1 MTTTHP
7 TPEPVHTDRPA
18 FTVYPL
24 RFSDDAPAV
33 IAFLRTLGMA
43 PVVTTEG
50 EGFAELIAGGGGRV
64 MVHATSNAETAAP
77 AGETQLC
84 LSVPATDAAAEQLRE
99 QGLQVRVWDETYG
112 RQGSVRG
119 PHGEDISLNEHQ
131 RDLYGYVGHDGAR
144 ADPRLS
150 VTAVRVSAEGPD
162 RDGDREFFAAL
173 GFRPVGEGDQW
184 WQALSSP
191 GAGTIGLHAPG
202 GADDR
207 ASRPSGTE
215 FGDVALVRLGFE
227 TTEDL
232 DLLAVRL
239 TEAGYETR
247 VVEGNVRAVHVTDP
261 DGQHLEIHPRADG
274 EWTSVAEEAA
284 SDDH

>member
-173 GFRPVGEGDQW
+173 GFRPVGRETSGGRRS
-184 WQALSSP
+184 AAPAPAPSACTP
-191 GAGTIGLHAPG
+191 PAGPMTALHAPPAPSSG
-202 GADDR
+202 TWPWCAW
-207 ASRPSGTE
+207 ASRPPRTSISW
-215 FGDVALVRLGFE
+215 R
-227 TTEDL
+227 
-232 DLLAVRL
+232 
-239 TEAGYETR
+239 
-247 VVEGNVRAVHVTDP
+247 RA
-261 DGQHLEIHPRADG
+261 
-274 EWTSVAEEAA
+274 
-284 SDDH
+284 